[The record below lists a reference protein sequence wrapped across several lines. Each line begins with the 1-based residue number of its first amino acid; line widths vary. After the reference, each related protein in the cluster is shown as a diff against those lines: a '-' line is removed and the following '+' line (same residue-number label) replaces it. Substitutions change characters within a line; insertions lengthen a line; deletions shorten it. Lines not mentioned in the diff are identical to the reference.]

1 MKDIELISNEINK
14 LLDEVKETIK
24 KEGKEEDYADNLKQ
38 LLKRL
43 DNNEYENYIVM
54 VPEGTAIN
62 GDFLTLLAMVDRLIE
77 DLAKDLEISKE
88 ELCKLLSF

>member
-24 KEGKEEDYADNLKQ
+24 NEGKEEDYADNLKQ
-38 LLKRL
+38 LLKRIG
-43 DNNEYENYIVM
+43 NNEYESYIVL
-54 VPEGTAIN
+54 VPGETAIN
-62 GDFLTLLAMVDRLIE
+62 GNFFDLLAMADRLIE
-77 DLAKDLEISKE
+77 DLAKNLEISKE

>member
-24 KEGKEEDYADNLKQ
+24 KEEKEEDYADNLKQ

-43 DNNEYENYIVM
+43 DSNEYENYIVM
-54 VPEGTAIN
+54 VPGETAIN

-77 DLAKDLEISKE
+77 DLAKNLEISKE